1 MLATLRQNRAVILI
15 VVALVAVG
23 TLVFTSKS
31 SGSNATLVTSTGR
44 HPIEVEIADTP
55 ETREIG
61 LMNRD
66 RMDADSGM
74 LFDFDVSRDVTMWM
88 KNTLIPLDMLFM
100 DHRGLVVRIAANAQ
114 PLSLSLIPSNAPVQ
128 YVLELNGGAAARY
141 GAKVG
146 DRLEHPIITQPNT
159 P

>member
-1 MLATLRQNRAVILI
+1 MFASLRQNRAVILI

-23 TLVFTSKS
+23 YFVFTSQS
-31 SGSNATLVTSTGR
+31 SGSDATLVTATGR
-44 HPIEVEIADTP
+44 HPIAVEIADTP
-55 ETREIG
+55 ETREVG

-66 RMDADSGM
+66 QMDADGGM
-74 LFDFDVSRDVTMWM
+74 LFDFGESREVTMWM
-88 KNTLIPLDMLFM
+88 KNTLIPLDMLFL
-100 DHRGLVVRIAANAQ
+100 DHRGLIVRVAANAR

-146 DRLEHPIITQPNT
+146 DHLEHPIITRPNT

>member
-1 MLATLRQNRAVILI
+1 MIASIRRNKAVLAIILLLAV
-15 VVALVAVG
+15 
-23 TLVFTSKS
+23 TSYFVFTSGS
-31 SGSNATLVTSTGR
+31 SGSNATLVTASGR
-44 HPIEVEIADTP
+44 HPIAVELADTP
-55 ETREIG
+55 EAREVG

-66 RMDADSGM
+66 RMAKDSGM
-74 LFDFDVSRDVTMWM
+74 LFDFDESREVTMWM
-88 KNTLIPLDMLFM
+88 KNTLIPLDMLFL
-100 DHRGLVVRIAANAQ
+100 DHRGLIVRVAANAR

-146 DRLEHPIITQPNT
+146 DHLEHPIITRPNT

>member
-1 MLATLRQNRAVILI
+1 MLAALRQNRAVILI
-15 VVALVAVG
+15 VIALVAVG
-23 TLVFTSKS
+23 TFVFTSKS
-31 SGSNATLVTSTGR
+31 SGSNATLVTATGR
-44 HPIEVEIADTP
+44 HPIDVEIADTP

-66 RMDADSGM
+66 QMDADSGM

-100 DHRGLVVRIAANAQ
+100 DHRGVVVRIAANAQ

-128 YVLELNGGAAARY
+128 YVLELNGGTAARY

-146 DRLEHPIITQPNT
+146 DHLEHPIITRPNT